1 MSNQIEKGLAERLK
15 ALSDPKKSS
24 GHVKEAPAK
33 TRNKATLIGFSIVA
47 FGLGFFANSQL
58 LAQRTEQ
65 PHLSKDGFEW
75 LIAEFSEKY
84 DVTPIAA
91 KRMVSDMLDLN
102 QE

>member
-1 MSNQIEKGLAERLK
+1 MNTRIEKGLAERLK
-15 ALSDPKKSS
+15 ALSDPTKSS
-24 GHVKEAPAK
+24 SSKKEIPTK
-33 TRNKATLIGFSIVA
+33 TRHKAMFIGFSIAA

-58 LAQRTEQ
+58 VDLRSEK

-91 KRMVSDMLDLN
+91 KRMVSDMLDLS